1 MSTLNS
7 AILVGGV
14 SPPPVSDPRPSASI
28 SPLSSSSLV
37 ANPSTPSNLTGQSS
51 GVGTRIPSTP
61 YTSSPFMQNP
71 QSGPSGS
78 TSFVQGF
85 PWNGGHIPPSAPYVG
100 PSPTYVDVLFGNQN
114 AFTIFS
120 LQTSSQVV
128 AAPFRISP
136 FSLFIGGISTP
147 TFQNLVSAGAGQT
160 TYHTRQVSNPL
171 AFEWNPFQNSA
182 TTS

>member
-1 MSTLNS
+1 M
-7 AILVGGV
+7 V
-14 SPPPVSDPRPSASI
+14 SPSA
-28 SPLSSSSLV
+28 
-37 ANPSTPSNLTGQSS
+37 PSNITGQSS
-51 GVGTRIPSTP
+51 GVVTGIPSTP
-61 YTSSPFMQNP
+61 YTSSPFMQNS
-71 QSGPSGS
+71 QSDPIGS

-85 PWNGGHIPPSAPYVG
+85 PWNGGHIPPSTPYVD
-100 PSPTYVDVLFGNQN
+100 PSLTYVGVPSRNHNSFIG
-114 AFTIFS
+114 FS
-120 LQTSSQVV
+120 FHTSSQVST
-128 AAPFRISP
+128 ASFGSSP